1 MENSPPDNQ
10 GEPIWT
16 VQKILNWTTGY
27 LQKQN
32 CGSPR
37 LESEVLLAHARGCQ
51 RIELYTDFNNPV
63 DEQVRSTMRSLVQ
76 RRAKG
81 EPVAYLVGHREFF
94 SLDFH
99 LVPGVFIPRPETESL
114 VLEAVE
120 KLKPI
125 ESPRILELCIG
136 SGCISISLAT
146 QRSDAEITAVE
157 LHPLAYE
164 TTLKNIDRHRVSQS
178 VKVLQGNLFEA
189 LGEVPPSDSQK
200 FDLLISNPP
209 YIRTDEIAGLD
220 TDIREFEP
228 HTALDG
234 GADGLD
240 IIRKILEQ
248 GPGYIKP
255 DGWCLLEM
263 DPAQIST
270 CLEIAKKSGN
280 WSQCDSSKD
289 MNGEQRCVILQRNA
303 N

>member
-1 MENSPPDNQ
+1 METSPPENQ
-10 GEPIWT
+10 NEPIWT

-32 CGSPR
+32 CESPR

-51 RIELYTDFNNPV
+51 RIQLYTDFNNPV
-63 DEQVRSTMRSLVQ
+63 DEQIRSKMRNLVK

-125 ESPRILELCIG
+125 KTPRILELCIG
-136 SGCISISLAT
+136 SGCISISLAV
-146 QRSDAEITAVE
+146 QREDAEITAVE

-164 TTLKNIDRHRVSQS
+164 TTLKNIDRHNVSQS
-178 VKVLQGNLFEA
+178 VKVLKGDLFDVF
-189 LGEVPPSDSQK
+189 GEPPPADSQK
-200 FDLLISNPP
+200 YDLLISNPP
-209 YIRTDEIAGLD
+209 YICTDEIAGLD
-220 TDIREFEP
+220 SDIRDFEP
-228 HTALDG
+228 HAALDG
-234 GADGLD
+234 GADGLN

-248 GPGYIKP
+248 GPDYIKP
-255 DGWCLLEM
+255 GGWCLLEM

-270 CLEIAKKSGN
+270 CLEIAKTSGN
-280 WSQCDSSKD
+280 WSQCESSKD
-289 MNGEQRCVILQRNA
+289 MNGEERCVILQRNS